1 MIINRNIAINKL
13 KQITMNRFPKMHV
26 SLYVSNI
33 EETIQFYNAFFG
45 QTANKKEIK
54 YAKYILE
61 EPALIISFIEQAE
74 KVKAQFGH
82 LGFQLE
88 TKELL
93 EQRLTTIR
101 GKNLPIKE
109 EMGVS
114 CCYALQDKFWVS
126 DPDGYQWE
134 VYYFH
139 KDVAFND
146 PHYELKEKQVV
157 EPRVAEKENS
167 CCAATCC

>member
-1 MIINRNIAINKL
+1 
-13 KQITMNRFPKMHV
+13 MNSFPKMHI
-26 SLYVSNI
+26 SLYVSDLKQ
-33 EETIQFYNAFFG
+33 TVQFYDAFFG
-45 QTANKKEIK
+45 QTATKIEVK
-54 YAKYILE
+54 YAKYLLE
-61 EPALIISFIEQAE
+61 DPALIISFIEQPE
-74 KVKAQFGH
+74 KIKAQFGH
-82 LGFQLE
+82 LGFQLQ

-93 EQRLTTIR
+93 EQRLTNIR
-101 GKNLPIKE
+101 NKNLPIRE

-146 PHYELKEKQVV
+146 PHYELKKKE
-157 EPRVAEKENS
+157 ESTLVALEVAKEGNS
-167 CCAATCC
+167 PYAPTCC

>member
-1 MIINRNIAINKL
+1 MNI
-13 KQITMNRFPKMHV
+13 FPKMHV
-26 SLYVSNI
+26 SLYVSNL
-33 EETIQFYNAFFG
+33 EQSIQFYDAFFG
-45 QTANKKEIK
+45 QPATKKEVK
-54 YAKYILE
+54 YAKYILK
-61 EPALIISFIEQAE
+61 EPALIISFIEQPE
-74 KVKAQFGH
+74 KVRAQFGH
-82 LGFQLE
+82 LGFQLQ

-101 GKNLPIKE
+101 NKNLPIKE

-146 PHYELKEKQVV
+146 PHYKLKEKKDTSKTL
-157 EPRVAEKENS
+157 VALDISDETS
-167 CCAATCC
+167 CCTPTCC

>member
-1 MIINRNIAINKL
+1 
-13 KQITMNRFPKMHV
+13 MNPFPKMHV
-26 SLYVSNI
+26 SLYVNNI
-33 EETIQFYNAFFG
+33 EQTIQFYDAFFG
-45 QTANKKEIK
+45 QTATKKEVK
-54 YAKYILE
+54 YAKYILT
-61 EPALIISFIEQAE
+61 EPALIISFIENPE

-82 LGFQLE
+82 LGFQLQ

-93 EQRLTTIR
+93 EERLTAVRSKKLSIR
-101 GKNLPIKE
+101 E

-139 KDVAFND
+139 RDVAFND
-146 PHYELKEKQVV
+146 PHYELK
-157 EPRVAEKENS
+157 KEETSSETLIALDVSKETS
-167 CCAATCC
+167 CSTSTCC